1 MMIQNWTMETYINQ
15 VKWAMTNKLRKKLIN
30 IYPFKLDRTG
40 GELDL
45 ETERLD
51 FMEYIINS

>member
-1 MMIQNWTMETYINQ
+1 METYINQ